1 MSDKPTIPRTAA
13 SLILVRGEADNLS
26 VLMGRR
32 HATARFMPGVYVF
45 PGGAVDDDD
54 NKVTPASGLDP
65 KITDSLKVAGNHQRA
80 HALAIA
86 AVRETYEETGLMLG
100 APGNVGAAQSDSWIS
115 WRQQSIAP
123 DLLRLGLVG
132 RAITPKR
139 FPIRFNARFFIA
151 SGESLYGEIR
161 SNGELE
167 AIGWKPVSE
176 LAHLPMPD
184 VQAFMIKQVQLTL
197 QGRLTRSGTPL
208 FSHRQGKPYIRYQ

>member
-1 MSDKPTIPRTAA
+1 MSNKPAILRTAA

-54 NKVTPASGLDP
+54 KKVTPASDLDP
-65 KITDSLKVAGNHQRA
+65 KLTTDLKVAGNLQRA
-80 HALAIA
+80 QALAIA
-86 AVRETYEETGLMLG
+86 AIRETYEETGLMLG
-100 APGNVGAAQSDSWIS
+100 APGDVGEAQSDSWNS
-115 WRQQSIAP
+115 WRRRSIAP
-123 DLLRLGLVG
+123 DLQSLGLVG

-151 SGESLYGEIR
+151 KGESLSGTIR

-167 AIGWKPVSE
+167 AIGWKPLSE

-184 VQAFMIKQVQLTL
+184 VQAFMIKQVRLTL
-197 QGRLTRSGTPL
+197 QGQRPRSGTPL
-208 FSHRQGKPYIRYQ
+208 FSHRHGKQYVRYQ